1 MTHVTESQFV
11 RAADGSLD
19 GPELAALH
27 AHVASCEVCRDELDA
42 QSAAHRVLAARP
54 IAPVRDLSAAIRA
67 TLESE
72 RPWIERLNWR
82 RLSLRVAPVAA
93 ALSLLAFF
101 IVRSADL
108 ALVRSADPAVVRS
121 ADTTTTADAAATEHT
136 VASAL
141 WSGEVSDDQLLTLFL
156 SAHPDDALSTYV
168 GTPNKEQ

>member
-1 MTHVTESQFV
+1 MAMTHATESQFV

-19 GPELAALH
+19 GPELAALQ
-27 AHVASCEVCRDELDA
+27 AHVASCDVCRDSLDA
-42 QSAAHRVLAARP
+42 QSAARRALAARP

-93 ALSLLAFF
+93 ALSLVAFL
-101 IVRSADL
+101 I
-108 ALVRSADPAVVRS
+108 VRSADPAVVRS
-121 ADTTTTADAAATEHT
+121 ADTTSTADAAATEHT

-141 WSGEVSDDQLLTLFL
+141 WSGEVSDDQLLALFL

-168 GTPNKEQ
+168 ATSNKDK